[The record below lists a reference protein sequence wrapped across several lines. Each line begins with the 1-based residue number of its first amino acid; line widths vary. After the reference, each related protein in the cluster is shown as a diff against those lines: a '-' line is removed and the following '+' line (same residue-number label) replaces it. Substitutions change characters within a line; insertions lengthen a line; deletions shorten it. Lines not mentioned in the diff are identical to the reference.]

1 MINWK
6 LRFKNKTTLVTLATA
21 VVALVYQILGIFG
34 VTPSISESNVIEGI
48 GLIINALAVI
58 GIVVDPTTEGTS
70 DSKQALTYE
79 EPKRD

>member
-21 VVALVYQILGIFG
+21 IVALVYQILGIFG

-58 GIVVDPTTEGTS
+58 GIVIDPTTEGTS

>member
-6 LRFKNKTTLVTLATA
+6 LRFKNKTTLITLATA
-21 VVALVYQILGIFG
+21 IVALVYQILGVFG

-48 GLIINALAVI
+48 GLIINALAVV
-58 GIVVDPTTEGTS
+58 GIVIDPTTEGTS